1 VVAKSDILTAKKAI
15 ENALNALTLQNVSAK
30 VFVFETEWGHLR
42 ALIGSG
48 GFTDV
53 SLGERQKIVW
63 DFLREKVPP
72 ECLMHLIAVHPM
84 DLDEWHQ
91 NVSEVS

>member
-1 VVAKSDILTAKKAI
+1 MVAKSDILTAKKEI
-15 ENALNALTLQNVSAK
+15 ENALNALTLQKASAK

-48 GFTDV
+48 GFNDV
-53 SLGERQKIVW
+53 SLGKRQKIVW
-63 DFLREKVPP
+63 DFLREQVSP
-72 ECLMHLIAVHPM
+72 ECLVHLIAVHPM

-91 NVSEVS
+91 NVREVS